1 MPSDELIELLQ
12 RTVAREMQVVIQY
25 MWQHVRATGMKSPA
39 VADELKKVA
48 IEEMKHAETAAE
60 RLDYFGVEAT
70 TTPTPI
76 TVGTTLREMIELD
89 KAAEEEA
96 IALYKLAIK
105 KATGRFDTPLLA
117 VSSADS
123 LRSTPITCPS
133 EVTRLAIM
141 NVSTPVPQQTSKICS
156 PPLGQAKF
164 THFLLKRPSPPKG
177 R

>member
-1 MPSDELIELLQ
+1 MPSEELIELLQ
-12 RTVAREMQVVIQY
+12 RTVARELQVVIQY

-39 VADELKKVA
+39 IADELKKVA

-89 KAAEEEA
+89 KGAEEEA

-105 KATGRFDTPLLA
+105 QATDE
-117 VSSADS
+117 ADY
-123 LRSTPITCPS
+123 
-133 EVTRLAIM
+133 VTRLMYMEILKDEEEHDHIFK
-141 NVSTPVPQQTSKICS
+141 T
-156 PPLGQAKF
+156 
-164 THFLLKRPSPPKG
+164 LLEER
-177 R
+177 

>member
-1 MPSDELIELLQ
+1 MPSDELIDLLQ
-12 RTVAREMQVVIQY
+12 RTVARELQVVIQY

-39 VADELKKVA
+39 IADELKKIA

-89 KAAEEEA
+89 KGAEEEA

-105 KATGRFDTPLLA
+105 QATDE
-117 VSSADS
+117 ADY
-123 LRSTPITCPS
+123 
-133 EVTRLAIM
+133 VTRLMYMEILKDEEEHDHIFK
-141 NVSTPVPQQTSKICS
+141 T
-156 PPLGQAKF
+156 
-164 THFLLKRPSPPKG
+164 LLEEG
-177 R
+177 

>member
-12 RTVAREMQVVIQY
+12 RTVARELQVVIQY

-60 RLDYFGVEAT
+60 RLDYFGVEPT

-89 KAAEEEA
+89 KGAEEEA

-105 KATGRFDTPLLA
+105 QAIDEE
-117 VSSADS
+117 DY
-123 LRSTPITCPS
+123 
-133 EVTRLAIM
+133 VTRLMYMEILKDEEEHDHLF
-141 NVSTPVPQQTSKICS
+141 QT
-156 PPLGQAKF
+156 
-164 THFLLKRPSPPKG
+164 LLEKS
-177 R
+177 